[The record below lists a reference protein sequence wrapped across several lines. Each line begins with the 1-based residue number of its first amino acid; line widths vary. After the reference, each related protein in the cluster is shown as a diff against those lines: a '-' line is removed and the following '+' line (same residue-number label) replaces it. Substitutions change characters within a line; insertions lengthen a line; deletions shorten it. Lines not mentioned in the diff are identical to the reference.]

1 MTNLVMDNCP
11 VNYATFRWL
20 GCKLS
25 RTYEDLDT
33 ATDIKNT
40 MGKYVLAVF
49 DPPHLAKLGCFR
61 QITMVYIYFQ
71 TTLQGNLIKGQQ
83 HENLVFYFTLITS
96 KFH

>member
-11 VNYATFRWL
+11 VNYAILRWL

-25 RTYEDLDT
+25 PTYEDLDT
-33 ATDIKNT
+33 ATNIKNT

-49 DPPHLAKLGCFR
+49 DPPHLTKLGCFR

-71 TTLQGNLIKGQQ
+71 TTLQVID
-83 HENLVFYFTLITS
+83 
-96 KFH
+96 